1 MALNSP
7 ISDCMNL
14 RILGSIALR
23 YFWLYTRHPVRIIE
37 LVFWPFVQLLV
48 WGFLT
53 KYLQSE
59 GSGNFPETITYLIG
73 AIILWDALFRSQQG
87 VSISFLEDV
96 WTRNLLNIFAAPVR
110 ITEYV
115 GAMFLV
121 GLCRVV
127 FTGVILALIAIVAY
141 QFNLFHLELAL
152 VPFYLNLLLFG
163 WALGLVSVSLILRFG
178 HGAESLA
185 WAVPFMVQPFSAV
198 FYPVSA
204 LPGWLQPIAHA
215 LPSTHVFEGM
225 RQVIEFNTFPASQM
239 ASALATNILFLGAS
253 LWLLHGMLTSARR
266 KGFLVKVTSS

>member
-1 MALNSP
+1 
-7 ISDCMNL
+7 MNF

-23 YFWLYTRHPVRIIE
+23 YFWLYTRHPVRIVE

-53 KYLQSE
+53 QYLQSE
-59 GSGNFPETITYLIG
+59 TSGEFPQTIIYLIG

-110 ITEYV
+110 TSEYV

-121 GLCRVV
+121 GFCRVV
-127 FTGVILALIAIVAY
+127 FTGLILAMIAIVSY
-141 QFNLFHLELAL
+141 QFNLFHLEIAL
-152 VPFYLNLLLFG
+152 IPFYLNLLLFG

-185 WAVPFMVQPFSAV
+185 WAIPFMVQPFSAV
-198 FYPVSA
+198 FYPVSS
-204 LPGWLQPIAHA
+204 LPEWLQPIT
-215 LPSTHVFEGM
+215 LIFPSTHVFEGM
-225 RQVIEFNTFPASQM
+225 RHVIEFSTFPGNQM
-239 ASALATNILFLGAS
+239 AVALAVNIVFLTAA
-253 LWLLHGMLTSARR
+253 LYLLHGMLISARR
-266 KGFLVKVTSS
+266 RGFLVKVTSS